1 MDINDILQKRGEVVE
16 QMKAVLNTAES
27 ENRDLTGEEQAKYD
41 AMDADQTSFKAR
53 ADRMRNAAE
62 IQSEIM
68 ANAVP
73 SHRAPIKGKE
83 GASPFGAQAYTDG
96 FSAYARLGK
105 TRLDSSILNAL
116 QVGTN
121 SEGGFIVPTEF
132 DTTLVE
138 VLQDINE
145 LRQYVNVI
153 STASDR
159 NIPIE
164 SSLGTASWTAEEA
177 GTTLSD
183 AAFGRVVLTSHK
195 LDTIVKVSE
204 ELLADAFFDVPGYLA
219 RNFGKRFGIA
229 EESAF
234 VNGDGSGKPTGIV
247 VGSGLGVTAAA
258 VAAITSDE
266 ILDLF
271 HSLTK
276 PYRGNAIFLA
286 HDNTV
291 KLIRKLKDGDGQY
304 LWRPGLEAGTPDTL
318 LGRPFLSSTAMP
330 AATAGLK
337 SMVFGD
343 MSSYTVADRQGTV
356 VQRLNELYA
365 ANGQVGFRALK
376 RMDGKTTDATGLK
389 HLIMADS

>member
-16 QMKAVLNTAES
+16 QMKAVLDTAES
-27 ENRDLTGEEQAKYD
+27 ENRDLTSEEQARYD
-41 AMDADQTSFKAR
+41 AMDSDQTSFKAR
-53 ADRMRNAAE
+53 ADRMHNAAE

-73 SHRAPIKGKE
+73 SHRAAVEKKE
-83 GASPFGAQAYTDG
+83 SGSPFGAQAYVDG
-96 FSAYARLGK
+96 FSTYARLGK
-105 TRLDSSILNAL
+105 TRLDASILNAL
-116 QVGTN
+116 QVGTD

-132 DTTLVE
+132 DTNLIE

-164 SSLGTASWTAEEA
+164 ASLGTASWTAEEGA
-177 GTTLSD
+177 TTISD

-195 LDTIVKVSE
+195 LDTIIKVSE
-204 ELLADAFFDVPGYLA
+204 ELLADAFFDVSGYLA

-247 VGSGLGVTAAA
+247 GGSGEGVETAA
-258 VAAITSDE
+258 VAAITTDE

-271 HSLTK
+271 HSLSK
-276 PYRGNAIFLA
+276 PYRRNAIFLA

-304 LWRPGLEAGTPDTL
+304 LWRPGLEAGVPDML
-318 LGRPFLSSTAMP
+318 LGKAFLSSAGMP
-330 AATAGLK
+330 VATAGLK

-365 ANGQVGFRALK
+365 ENGQVGFRGYK

-389 HLIMADS
+389 HMIMASS